1 MEIKGLNKFREKLP
15 ILSGKRIILL
25 PIYTFYTLSVL
36 FLFIQFVT
44 FIYSLPNNSNQI
56 SMIFPLLGILLLEII
71 ALFLVYQFWLWRDKL
86 KAKYKQKSYQKII
99 FVGFAGITIMMALAF
114 NNLTPIIMVN
124 PELGENSLSYYLFS
138 PLTSIIVGNWLI
150 IDILRYIIGIMLLLI
165 GIMTMVRSLET
176 FGIDYMALVYLY
188 FPEESE
194 VQNYEIYSILRH
206 PAYSGV
212 ILVCFAG
219 FIINLSLFNLIYF
232 VIFIFGFSIHII
244 FVEEKELI
252 QRFGESYDTYR
263 KSIPAIFVRP
273 RNWKIFFKFLF

>member
-25 PIYTFYTLSVL
+25 PIYTLSVL
-36 FLFIQFVT
+36 FLFILLVT
-44 FIYSLPNNSNQI
+44 SLYSLLNQSNPI
-56 SMIFPLLGILLLEII
+56 SIIFPLLGILLLEII
-71 ALFLVYQFWLWRDKL
+71 ALLLVYQFWLWRDRL

-99 FVGFAGITIMMALAF
+99 FVGFGGITMMMALAF

-124 PELGENSLSYYLFS
+124 PELVENSLFYYFFS
-138 PLTSIIVGNWLI
+138 PLTSIIAGNWVI
-150 IDILRYIIGIMLLLI
+150 FDILRYIIGIMILLI
-165 GIMTMVRSLET
+165 GIMTMVRSLLT
-176 FGIDYMALVYLY
+176 FGMDYMALVYLY

-194 VQNYEIYSILRH
+194 VQNYDIYSILRH

-263 KSIPAIFVRP
+263 RSIPAIFVRP

>member
-25 PIYTFYTLSVL
+25 PIYTLSVL

>member
-25 PIYTFYTLSVL
+25 PIYTLSVL

-99 FVGFAGITIMMALAF
+99 FVGFGGIIIMMALAF
-114 NNLTPIIMVN
+114 NNLTPIILVN
-124 PELGENSLSYYLFS
+124 LELGENSLSYYLFS
-138 PLTSIIVGNWLI
+138 PLTSIIAGNWVI

-165 GIMTMVRSLET
+165 GIMTMVRSLVT

-219 FIINLSLFNLIYF
+219 FIINLSLFNFIYF
-232 VIFIFGFSIHII
+232 VIFIIGFRIHII